1 MAMKQESPIGFLR
14 QGIDIMYGGPWF
26 RSSFKDA
33 LVTGAIV
40 SIFIFIYLL
49 AKSEPLGIAV
59 KALIGSFFF
68 LTLFLYAPINILWF
82 ICSRIAPKRMK
93 YLFFEDLYD
102 RRKR

>member
-1 MAMKQESPIGFLR
+1 
-14 QGIDIMYGGPWF
+14 MYGGPWF

-40 SIFIFIYLL
+40 SILIFIYLL
-49 AKSEPLGIAV
+49 TKSELLGIAV
-59 KALIGSFFF
+59 KASIGSFFF

-82 ICSRIAPKRMK
+82 VCSRIAPKSMK
-93 YLFFEDLYD
+93 YLFFEDLYK